1 MTKQEI
7 HAQRAAALLIL
18 LAKMRAGVKVAA

>member
-18 LAKMRAGVKVAA
+18 MAKMRAGGKVFA